1 MGICDLQLTRVDRID
16 YISLIV
22 SDEYVM
28 EYYPHTAV
36 FVNYHGFSTN
46 SVHCLHAG
54 DVNPS
59 TTEED
64 LINLIIKKGFTI
76 CESF

>member
-1 MGICDLQLTRVDRID
+1 
-16 YISLIV
+16 
-22 SDEYVM
+22 M

-54 DVNPS
+54 DVKPS
-59 TTEED
+59 TTEGD
-64 LINLIIKKGFTI
+64 LVTLFNQFGPLYKVVIKEKKGYI
-76 CESF
+76 SHVL

>member
-1 MGICDLQLTRVDRID
+1 
-16 YISLIV
+16 
-22 SDEYVM
+22 M

-64 LINLIIKKGFTI
+64 LVTLFIKFGPLYKVVIKQKKGYYMAFY
-76 CESF
+76 

>member
-1 MGICDLQLTRVDRID
+1 
-16 YISLIV
+16 
-22 SDEYVM
+22 M

-36 FVNYHGFSTN
+36 IVLYHGFSTN

-59 TTEED
+59 TTEDD
-64 LINLIIKKGFTI
+64 LVTLFNQFGPLYKVVIKEKKGYY
-76 CESF
+76 CV